1 MWTTAAEAK
10 ALGLSSAT
18 ETEGNSAASFTY
30 RLGGAGAASFSP
42 SGADVL
48 LTGASGLAAAS
59 NGARYALTV
68 TANDTATM
76 LSSPAVPLNLV
87 VGSAGTDTVPLA
99 TSVGSA
105 ATATPTFVFGLAGN
119 DPINGTGMTG
129 KLWIDG
135 GAGAD
140 TMTGGSGPNSFLY
153 GAASDSTA
161 SAMDII
167 GSFHSATDTINL
179 RGLGGHALSFAGK
192 FSGTKLAAYSVGYR
206 TSGGNILAYVNT
218 SSSSEALTATNMK
231 IELLGSISLTSGNI
245 LHV

>member
-30 RLGGAGAASFSP
+30 RLGGAGAAPFSP

-48 LTGASGLAAAS
+48 LTGASGVADAS
-59 NGARYALTV
+59 N
-68 TANDTATM
+68 DTTTM
-76 LSSPAVPLNLV
+76 LSSAAVPLNLV

-105 ATATPTFVFGLAGN
+105 STATPTFVFGLAGN
-119 DPINGTGMTG
+119 EPINGTGMTG

-140 TMTGGSGPNSFLY
+140 TMTGGSGPNSFRY
-153 GAASDSTA
+153 GAASDPTA
-161 SAMDII
+161 SVMDII
-167 GSFHSATDTINL
+167 GSFHGATDTINL
-179 RGLGGHALSFAGK
+179 RSLGGHALSFAGK

-245 LHV
+245 LHL

>member
-1 MWTTAAEAK
+1 MWMTAAEAK

-30 RLGGAGAASFSP
+30 RLGGAGAAPFSP

-48 LTGASGLAAAS
+48 LTGASGVADAS
-59 NGARYALTV
+59 N
-68 TANDTATM
+68 DTTTM
-76 LSSPAVPLNLV
+76 LSSAAVPLNLV

-119 DPINGTGMTG
+119 EPINGTGMTG
-129 KLWIDG
+129 KLWIDV

-140 TMTGGSGPNSFLY
+140 TMTGGSGPNSFRY
-153 GAASDSTA
+153 GAASDATA

-192 FSGTKLAAYSVGYR
+192 FSGTKLAAYSVGYQ
-206 TSGGNILAYVNT
+206 TSGGNIFAYVNT

-245 LHV
+245 LHL